1 MVSYKDSM
9 DDLLMNEVEEEKI
22 VGVNVLVIHNGKEIY
37 HSTYGYADK
46 ENKVSMKRD
55 TIFRMYSMTKPITA
69 VATMI
74 LAERGEISLFDP
86 IKKYFPEFSNQLAYN
101 SKGELEKLERDI
113 NIFDLLNMTSGI
125 PYPDESHESGRQMG
139 KIFRRLIER
148 REKGDSPDTQ
158 EYIRLI
164 AKVPLVNQPGT
175 KWVYGLSA
183 DILGGIIEKVSKK
196 KFGEFLK
203 EEIFEPLEMK
213 NTGFFVPEN
222 KISRFAQ
229 NYRFDENTNTLIPF
243 KKSHLGEYY
252 GEDVAF
258 ESGGAG
264 LVSTIDDYSHF
275 AMMMINNGEYKGK
288 KILERDTIDFMLTDK
303 LNKEQKAEFIWDG
316 MNGYGYGSLMRILIN
331 QEEAE
336 TSAGIGEFGWDGWTG
351 NHLSIDPKEKL
362 IFLYFIQRCDSG
374 LTPIIRKLKN
384 SIYSHIK

>member
-1 MVSYKDSM
+1 MVSYKEIM
-9 DDLLMNEVEEEKI
+9 DNHLINEVKEGRI
-22 VGVNVLVIHNGKEIY
+22 VGANVLVIHNGNEIY

-46 ENKVSMKRD
+46 ENKLSMKRD

-74 LAERGEISLFDP
+74 LVERGDISLVDP
-86 IKKYFPEFSNQLAYN
+86 INKYFPEFSNQLAYN
-101 SKGELEKLERDI
+101 SNGELEELKRDI
-113 NIFDLLNMTSGI
+113 TVFDLLNMTSGI

-139 KIFRRLIER
+139 KIFRKLIER
-148 REKGDSPDTQ
+148 REWGDSPDTQ
-158 EYIRLI
+158 EYIRSI

-213 NTGFFVPEN
+213 DTGFFIPKN
-222 KISRFAQ
+222 KMNRFAK
-229 NYRFDENTNTLIPF
+229 NYRLDENINTLVPF
-243 KKSHLGEYY
+243 EKSHLGEYY

-288 KILERDTIDFMLTDK
+288 KILGRRTIDFMVTDK

-316 MNGYGYGSLMRILIN
+316 MKGYGYGSLMRILIN
-331 QEEAE
+331 KEDVITNA
-336 TSAGIGEFGWDGWTG
+336 SLGEFGWDGWTG
-351 NHLSIDPKEKL
+351 NHVSMDKKEKL

-374 LTPIIRKLKN
+374 VTPILRKLKMAT
-384 SIYSHIK
+384 YEHIE